1 MTSDGPHKLRRVRWP
16 ARFTAV
22 SWHDLATTLV
32 PVLLITV
39 LAIWIAFK
47 FVRPAPPDILVFTSG
62 ANGSSFRTNAEKYK
76 TILARNGV
84 KLEIVPS
91 EGSLENLKRL
101 ADPAYKADVGFVQ
114 GGVAAGTNIDH
125 LVSLGTVFNQ
135 PLAIFYR
142 NDVAFD
148 RLSQLTGKRVAI
160 GREGSGQRFLA
171 LTLLKANEIEPGGAT
186 TLLDLTGED
195 AAQALIDGKV
205 DAAFLMGDSAPPPVM
220 RKLLNTPGVQL
231 MNFGQAD
238 AYVRRFPYLNKLELP
253 MGSIDFGKNIPEHA
267 IALIGPTTE
276 LVAREDLHPALS
288 DLLIEAAR
296 EVHGR
301 ATLLQ
306 RTGEF
311 PAPLEHEYRVS
322 EDATRYYKTGKG
334 FVYRYMPFWVASL
347 ADRMVVILVPIIVL
361 LIPGLR
367 LVPQLYRWRVS
378 WRIYRWYG
386 ALLTLERDL
395 LTHPQPEKREEL
407 LKRLDAIE
415 HGVNTMKVP
424 LTFADQFYV
433 LRQNIIFVRQG
444 LATNVAGTQTA
455 QAASF

>member
-1 MTSDGPHKLRRVRWP
+1 
-16 ARFTAV
+16 
-22 SWHDLATTLV
+22 
-32 PVLLITV
+32 
-39 LAIWIAFK
+39 
-47 FVRPAPPDILVFTSG
+47 
-62 ANGSSFRTNAEKYK
+62 
-76 TILARNGV
+76 
-84 KLEIVPS
+84 
-91 EGSLENLKRL
+91 
-101 ADPAYKADVGFVQ
+101 
-114 GGVAAGTNIDH
+114 
-125 LVSLGTVFNQ
+125 
-135 PLAIFYR
+135 
-142 NDVAFD
+142 
-148 RLSQLTGKRVAI
+148 
-160 GREGSGQRFLA
+160 
-171 LTLLKANEIEPGGAT
+171 
-186 TLLDLTGED
+186 
-195 AAQALIDGKV
+195 
-205 DAAFLMGDSAPPPVM
+205 
-220 RKLLNTPGVQL
+220 
-231 MNFGQAD
+231 MNFAQAD

-253 MGSIDFGKNIPEHA
+253 MGSIDVAKNIPEHS

-276 LVAREDLHPALS
+276 LIAREDLHPALS

-306 RTGEF
+306 RAGEF

-322 EDATRYYKTGKG
+322 EDASRYYKTGKG

-395 LTHPQPEKREEL
+395 LAQPQPDKREEL

-424 LTFADQFYV
+424 LTFADQFYI
-433 LRQNIIFVRQG
+433 LRQNIIFVRQR
-444 LATNVAGTQTA
+444 LR
-455 QAASF
+455 